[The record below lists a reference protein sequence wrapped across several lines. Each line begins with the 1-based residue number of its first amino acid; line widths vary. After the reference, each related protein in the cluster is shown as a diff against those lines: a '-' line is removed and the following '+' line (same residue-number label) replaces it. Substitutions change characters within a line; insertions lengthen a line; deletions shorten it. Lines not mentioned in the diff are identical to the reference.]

1 MKDWKEALIPIN
13 ATLKDALISIE
24 VSALQMSILVHD
36 DGRLLG
42 VISDGDIRR
51 AILKGYPLDA
61 PALDIANTQP
71 ITALATA
78 SNQELLGLMR
88 RKTVHQI
95 PLIDEEHRITGLMTL
110 DELTGI
116 FERPNWV
123 ILMAGGEGT
132 RLRPLTEACPKPLL
146 RIGNK
151 PILENII
158 ENFAKQGFR
167 YFFISVNYL
176 AGEIKK
182 HFGDGRSLG
191 VDITYLHEKNKL
203 GTAGSLSILP
213 SIPKEPLIV
222 MNGDLLTT
230 VRFDHLLNHH
240 IDQKAMATM
249 AVREFEYQ
257 IPYGVVETKDKQ
269 LIRIDEKP
277 IKKHY
282 VNAGIYVLS
291 PEVIHSIPKEEYID
305 MTTLFEHVLTT
316 STNVS
321 TYPLQEYWL
330 DIGRIDEFERAQKD
344 WTSGDL
350 N

>member
-24 VSALQMSILVHD
+24 VSALQMSILAHD